1 MNITD
6 FSRFAIIQ
14 TAFLGDVALTLP
26 LAEAVKSYHPTAE
39 ITFITT
45 PLAAP
50 LVECSDS
57 VDRVLPFDKRKT
69 HRGVRGIRLL
79 ANELK
84 QNNVDCIIAPHRS
97 FRTTVLTTL
106 AHPKYS
112 VGFDKNSFS
121 LLYSKRINYFIHLHE
136 VERNLML
143 LTAFDD
149 IQNPLEKV
157 INPPVVT
164 IPAIDSDKVNQI
176 VNHYRFKPPI
186 IAIAPG
192 SVWAT
197 KRWCEEHFVSTAR
210 HFVEKGYS
218 CVFLGGRED
227 AELCKRL
234 AAASGGISLAGETTI
249 VQTIEFLKQCTVIL
263 TNDSAPTHLAWIA
276 GCPTVTVFG
285 ATSPKFGFAPRGEH
299 SLILQNDT
307 LQCRPCAIHGG
318 NQCPL
323 GTLECMK
330 SVKPELAARAIESIL
345 RKMI

>member
-26 LAEAVKSYHPTAE
+26 LAEAIKRYHPSAE
-39 ITFITT
+39 ITVVTT

-50 LVECSDS
+50 LVECSDA
-57 VDRVLPFDKRKT
+57 VDRVIPFDKRKN
-69 HRGVRGIRLL
+69 HKGLRGIRLL

-84 QNNVDCIIAPHRS
+84 KNNIDCIIAPHRS

-106 AHPKYS
+106 ANAKCS
-112 VGFDKNSFS
+112 IGFSKNSLS
-121 LLYSKRINYFIHLHE
+121 LLYSKRINYFTHLHE

-149 IQNPLEKV
+149 IQNPIEKV

-164 IPAIDSDKVNQI
+164 IPSIDSDTVRQF
-176 VNHYRFKPPI
+176 VHHYGIKSPV

-197 KRWCEEHFVSTAR
+197 KRWCEEYFVSTAR
-210 HFVEKGYS
+210 YFVEKGYS

-249 VQTIEFLKQCTVIL
+249 VQTIDFLKQCTVIL

-276 GCPTVTVFG
+276 GCPTVAVFG
-285 ATSPKFGFAPRGEH
+285 ATSPKFGFAPRGEE

-330 SVKPELAARAIESIL
+330 SVKPERATKAIESIL
-345 RKMI
+345 TKMI